1 MRLVFLASLFF
12 VSVASASGWM
22 NLDVLPNSTLTRTG
36 QNEYIAILRET
47 HSVYPTE
54 TYQCTLRLQMNQNK
68 AAQLGR
74 FVNQGSWQRIVLTS
88 SLNLKDG
95 AITYES
101 RFEEDRTSAC
111 LVWGEPY
118 YDHGHWQRD
127 CIEHTAKLETR
138 VSILAMTDSRRQLSA
153 RLECE
158 KLRSLAELAD
168 LDHFYRVI
176 YRSKSS
182 LPFEFRAEL
191 D

>member
-1 MRLVFLASLFF
+1 MKSVFLVTIFF
-12 VSVASASGWM
+12 VSLASASGWM
-22 NLDVLPNSTLTRTG
+22 DLNVLPNSMLTRTG

-54 TYQCTLRLQMNQNK
+54 AYQCTLRLQINQRK

-74 FVNQGSWQRIVLTS
+74 FVSQGSWQRIVLTS
-88 SLNLKDG
+88 ELNLKDG
-95 AITYES
+95 AITYDS

-127 CIEHTAKLETR
+127 CIEHTEKLETR
-138 VSILAMTDSRRQLSA
+138 VSTLAMTDSRRQVSA

-158 KLRSLAELAD
+158 KLRSKTELAD
-168 LDHFYRVI
+168 LDQFYRAI